1 MAGKLKV
8 EELRTELAQ
17 RGLSTTGTKPSL
29 VLPSSP
35 PYTRTHIYTILILW
49 SIFSQVRRLETALR
63 KENKERA
70 TVTDEGDASE
80 NKKRGRDSENGG
92 SQKIK
97 AVEEF
102 RGMGIRQLR
111 EQAALR
117 GVSSIGSK
125 KELLERLCEDSKD
138 QDLEEIPEGMEES
151 LNLFY
156 VISFFCCV

>member
-1 MAGKLKV
+1 MRLDFGGYGQALFWV
-8 EELRTELAQ
+8 
-17 RGLSTTGTKPSL
+17 
-29 VLPSSP
+29 
-35 PYTRTHIYTILILW
+35 
-49 SIFSQVRRLETALR
+49 FS
-63 KENKERA
+63 
-70 TVTDEGDASE
+70 EGRIDDGDGSG